1 MCGEKYEKEVRV
13 GGEEETSLEFKV
25 DLLVVDGLDK
35 NDLRFPDLESG
46 RDTTTKWERIWTR
59 VLDSTY

>member
-25 DLLVVDGLDK
+25 DLLEVSSMDWTRTSCDFLIWNLVATRQRNGK
-35 NDLRFPDLESG
+35 ESG
-46 RDTTTKWERIWTR
+46 RAF
-59 VLDSTY
+59 